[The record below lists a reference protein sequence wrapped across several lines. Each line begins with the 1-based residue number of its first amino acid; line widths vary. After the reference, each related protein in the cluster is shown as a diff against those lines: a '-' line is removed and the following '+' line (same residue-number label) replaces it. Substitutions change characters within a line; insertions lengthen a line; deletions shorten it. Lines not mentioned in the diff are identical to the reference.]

1 MLRSSSS
8 DSSANVAVRRTIA
21 ATSATA
27 TSPRADD
34 VGDDL
39 LGEDVE
45 RVAQEAGVLDLAVD
59 HPPGDDRRLEQVA
72 AVLGVDRAPARL
84 ADLVAGTADPLQA
97 AGDGAR
103 RLDLDDE
110 VDGAHVDAELE
121 AARGD
126 DGAQVAALELVLD
139 DDALLA
145 GERAVV
151 RLDELAGGDSPSS
164 GSPPMPVCSSYS
176 SLSLAARRSAW
187 RRALQN
193 TIVERWARIWSRMR
207 G

>member
-1 MLRSSSS
+1 MLASSSS
-8 DSSANVAVRRTIA
+8 DSSAKRALRRIID
-21 ATSATA
+21 STA
-27 TSPRADD
+27 SYDAPARRLRRH

-39 LGEDVE
+39 LGQHVE
-45 RVAQEAGVLDLAVD
+45 RVAQVARVLDLAVE
-59 HPPGDDRRLEQVA
+59 HPPGDDRRFQQVA
-72 AVLGVDRAPARL
+72 AVLGVDRALARL
-84 ADLVAGTADPLQA
+84 AHLVPGTTDALQA
-97 AGDGAR
+97 AAHRAR

-126 DGAQVAALELVLD
+126 DGAQVAALQLVLD
-139 DDALLA
+139 DDPLLA

-151 RLDELAGGDSPSS
+151 GLDQLDFVSPVS
-164 GSPPMPVCSSYS
+164 GSTPMPRSSAS

-187 RRALQN
+187 RRALQKM
-193 TIVERWARIWSRMR
+193 IVERCARTWSRMR

>member
-1 MLRSSSS
+1 MLCEQLVGQLGERRRAGGSSPP
-8 DSSANVAVRRTIA
+8 
-21 ATSATA
+21 
-27 TSPRADD
+27 PRQRQLTVGGD

-45 RVAQEAGVLDLAVD
+45 RVAQVVGVLDLAVD
-59 HPPGDDRRLEQVA
+59 HAPGDDRGLEQVA
-72 AVLGVDRAPARL
+72 AVLRVDRAPARL
-84 ADLVAGTADPLQA
+84 ADLVAGPADALQA
-97 AGDGAR
+97 TAHGTR

-121 AARGD
+121 AAGGD
-126 DGAQVAALELVLD
+126 DGPQVAALELVLD
-139 DDALLA
+139 DDPLLA
-145 GERAVV
+145 RQRPVV
-151 RLDELAGGDSPSS
+151 RLDEVDGVARPGRGRGRCL
-164 GSPPMPVCSSYS
+164 CSSAS

-193 TIVERWARIWSRMR
+193 TMVERWARICSRMR